1 MDEDSTAKDKEA
13 DRLAKWRAERAAIA
27 LKARQERLKQA
38 EAAKNASDPEEGE
51 AEQPADSH
59 AERAAVALEDKERR
73 LKQEDAAKSVSG
85 PKVKE
90 ADRLAK
96 WHAERAAVALEAKQE
111 RLKQAEV
118 AKNVARDDIAQDIIP
133 DISTSG
139 IMAEGKKTRVTD
151 RKKQLASEEKER
163 IGKAAETLPG
173 KDELQEV
180 RKTILRQQRMRRV
193 LAYFQFLLFV
203 ILPTALTGWYVAA
216 IATPL
221 YEARSVVTIAKPGGQ
236 TDPTFP
242 GVLGMPLSQGN
253 LNEAFIAKEFIDSE
267 EMIRLMEEQEG
278 LITYLGD
285 TEMDPLQRLR
295 YLPELQVG
303 PDSYYHRYVR
313 SAVNIQTG
321 LLTLYVSARR
331 PEDAQKFSMAILKFA
346 EGKVRSLSQALFQER
361 IAENEAAVERARKA
375 LEDVRRDLI
384 ELQISSGYANPE
396 ERIAE
401 VYKIISTLEAELL
414 LVHRE
419 MDDAELGGYSDFPQM
434 KALIEKEAA
443 LQKRIQEQRDRLI
456 LGTEGQEPLNKVLA
470 DFQFKVVQKEIAEQ
484 TWSAALAALETAR
497 SSASLGL
504 SQFQI
509 VVPPNVS
516 FTPKRP
522 NRIKTTL
529 LAFLMFFGLFAVFK
543 VFRPKVS

>member
-1 MDEDSTAKDKEA
+1 MTGKNSAAKDKEA
-13 DRLAKWRAERAAIA
+13 ERIAKWRAERAAVA
-27 LKARQERLKQA
+27 QEAKQERLKQA
-38 EAAKNASDPEEGE
+38 EAAKKAAKEG
-51 AEQPADSH
+51 AEQ
-59 AERAAVALEDKERR
+59 
-73 LKQEDAAKSVSG
+73 
-85 PKVKE
+85 
-90 ADRLAK
+90 
-96 WHAERAAVALEAKQE
+96 
-111 RLKQAEV
+111 
-118 AKNVARDDIAQDIIP
+118 
-133 DISTSG
+133 G
-139 IMAEGKKTRVTD
+139 IVTD
-151 RKKQLASEEKER
+151 SMTDNRKEQLASEEKAR
-163 IGKAAETLPG
+163 ISKAAETLPD

-180 RKTILRQQRMRRV
+180 RKTILRQQRARRV
-193 LAYFQFLLFV
+193 FAYAQFLLFV
-203 ILPTALTGWYVAA
+203 ILPTALTGWYVTK

-267 EMIRLMEEQEG
+267 EMIRLMEEKEG
-278 LITYLGD
+278 LVTYLSD
-285 TEMDPLQRLR
+285 TKIDPLQRLR
-295 YLPELQVG
+295 HIPGLQVG

-321 LLTLYVSARR
+321 LLTLYVNALT

-346 EGKVRSLSQALFQER
+346 ETKVRSLSRALFQEQ
-361 IAENEAAVERARKA
+361 IAESEAAVERARKA
-375 LEDVRRDLI
+375 LEDVRSKLVK
-384 ELQISSGYANPE
+384 LQISSGYANPE

-401 VYKIISTLEAELL
+401 VYKTISTLEAELL
-414 LVHRE
+414 LLHRE
-419 MDDAELGGYSDFPQM
+419 MDNAALVGYSNSPQM
-434 KALIEKEAA
+434 KTLIEKETA
-443 LQKRIQEQRDRLI
+443 LQKRIQQQQDRLI
-456 LGTEGQEPLNKVLA
+456 LGTEGREPLNKVLA
-470 DFQFKVVQKEIAEQ
+470 DFQFTVVQKEIAEQ
-484 TWSAALAALETAR
+484 TWSAALAALESAR

-529 LAFLMFFGLFAVFK
+529 LAFLMFFGLFAALK